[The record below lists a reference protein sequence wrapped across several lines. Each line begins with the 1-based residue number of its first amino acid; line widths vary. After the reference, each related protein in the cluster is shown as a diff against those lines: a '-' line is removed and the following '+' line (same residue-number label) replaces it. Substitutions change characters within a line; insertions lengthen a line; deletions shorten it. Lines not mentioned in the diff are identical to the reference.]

1 MDLPNPNNPETLDG
15 EDDCL
20 TTEEMWVEL
29 YADLVDLQKRKGL
42 SSADPNLLSRSDQ
55 RLLLDLLL
63 NY

>member
-1 MDLPNPNNPETLDG
+1 MDPQNPNNLETLDG

-20 TTEEMWVEL
+20 STEEMWVEL
-29 YADLVDLQKRKGL
+29 YADLADLQKRKGW

-55 RLLLDLLL
+55 RLLHDLLS